1 MLSAAALLAAGI
13 TLLAVAVLRQLRGAT
28 LWWTGMA
35 GRRTET
41 ELASLFIFIPAGKLL
56 ASTIGLAAVVVA
68 VLLVL
73 RVPAGVSAAAGLV
86 ALAGP
91 RLLVRWLRARWQRR
105 LAQQLPDA
113 LALWAGLL
121 RAGQS
126 SQQALSQVAERQGA
140 PLGDELRF
148 VLGQLRMGV
157 ALEEAFGSLRRRAGI
172 QDLRLLSTLLATQRE
187 LGGNLAESL
196 QRLADLVRG
205 RLLMEAR
212 IDSLTAQGRIQGVVV
227 GTLPLLLLAVLYV
240 MEREAM
246 QVLHTT
252 WQGWTALGAI
262 AVLELLGFVLIRRI
276 VRIEI

>member
-1 MLSAAALLAAGI
+1 MLSAVVLLAAGI

-35 GRRTET
+35 GRKTET

-68 VLLVL
+68 VLLVV
-73 RVPAGVSAAAGLV
+73 RVPAGVSVAAGLV

-91 RLLVRWLRARWQRR
+91 RLLVRWLRTRWQRR

-126 SQQALSQVAERQGA
+126 SQQALAQVAERQGA

-262 AVLELLGFVLIRRI
+262 AALELLGFVLIRRI

>member
-1 MLSAAALLAAGI
+1 MLSAVALLAAGI

-35 GRRTET
+35 GRKTET

-56 ASTIGLAAVVVA
+56 ASTIGLAAAVVA
-68 VLLVL
+68 VLLVV
-73 RVPAGVSAAAGLV
+73 RVPAGVSVAAGLV

-91 RLLVRWLRARWQRR
+91 RLLVRWLRTRWQRR

-126 SQQALSQVAERQGA
+126 SQQALAQVAERQGA

-262 AVLELLGFVLIRRI
+262 AALELLGFVLIRRI